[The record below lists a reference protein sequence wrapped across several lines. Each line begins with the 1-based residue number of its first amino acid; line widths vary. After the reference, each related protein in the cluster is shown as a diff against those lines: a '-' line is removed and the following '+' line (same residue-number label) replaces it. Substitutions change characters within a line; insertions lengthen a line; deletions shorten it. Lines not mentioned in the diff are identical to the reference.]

1 MQFHSF
7 RRGLL
12 RYAARHNSTGSIP
25 GRNAKLRSGVA
36 LFHYTLRAM
45 PLVPFPLRSGTR
57 HSMPRNHFSIPISR
71 RDAALHAAT
80 RLFIPIPQ
88 APLHRPQPPFAPI
101 ARLDSLHPV
110 NHSTHDL
117 QSVHAVPPSTRSLL
131 SFPPFAPSSRHPQ
144 AKPGIFLTPDTLFE
158 KPHHNL
164 YHVLTHV

>member
-1 MQFHSF
+1 MKKAGKAIRMAVQFRSF

-36 LFHYTLRAM
+36 PFHYTLRAM

-80 RLFIPIPQ
+80 RLFIPIPH
-88 APLHRPQPPFAPI
+88 APLHGPQPTFAPI
-101 ARLDSLHPV
+101 AHTRL
-110 NHSTHDL
+110 T
-117 QSVHAVPPSTRSLL
+117 PSGRSLV
-131 SFPPFAPSSRHPQ
+131 SPSSSHTRDFSYAAVVHWHYTMPLVHPFS
-144 AKPGIFLTPDTLFE
+144 K
-158 KPHHNL
+158 
-164 YHVLTHV
+164 